1 MVRISSE
8 PEIMVQGNAANR
20 LMVDSASP
28 QMPLELKVTEKSE
41 HAMIPHRQICACFAV
56 RVCVCCRCVWV
67 CGMHACVCTYMC
79 VLTCYS
85 ACLIRIMFAYV
96 CKCMCMQLRRLNCLS
111 CAQAQAGIGPFALE
125 IPDSQ
130 AAPCLEDTTFT
141 GSQT

>member
-20 LMVDSASP
+20 LMVDCASS
-28 QMPLELKVTEKSE
+28 QISLELKVTEKSE
-41 HAMIPHRQICACFAV
+41 HAMIPHRQICACFA
-56 RVCVCCRCVWV
+56 RCACVHADVYGYAAC
-67 CGMHACVCTYMC
+67 MHASAHTC